1 MTDQNTEEF
10 DVLAPEHHERRK
22 SDRVLNKVVRLV
34 IFIGLMLVLFVG
46 YVFYQ
51 SYEGRVNLVDS
62 QRAACERSKKD
73 RSANAQGW
81 RIAEEAR
88 RNEGQEVVA
97 LAYSKIAAGLEE
109 RSQIVCDEAFPKASF
124 IP

>member
-1 MTDQNTEEF
+1 MD
-10 DVLAPEHHERRK
+10 RRK
-22 SDRVLNKVVRLV
+22 SDAMLKQVVRLV
-34 IFIGLMLVLFVG
+34 LVIGVLQMIFIGYVLW
-46 YVFYQ
+46 Q
-51 SYEGRVNLVDS
+51 SYEGRVALVDA

-73 RSANAQGW
+73 RAANAAGW

-97 LAYSKIAAGLEE
+97 LAYSKIAEGLEE